1 MREYKKQQEI
11 ELERKR
17 QLELDHEIELKKQ
30 RELERQK
37 EVERQKEQER
47 QKDNERQKQLEE
59 IERWAAQSDRLKAQE
74 REKQKVREDLKK
86 IEELERIK
94 LIDFELQKEKEKK
107 KRTTKKQPEQVG
119 EGQRETEQGTST
131 AESPLRPKVL
141 DLDNVCLG
149 DRSGPSLSSDQSPT
163 PRWKQPSS
171 ALDEVYKPSILDV
184 DSFRNQTQPGVSV
197 DPFGMT
203 TFASLDLDR
212 NKPMTPISGAKMVSP
227 IHPQSLLQNLQRDTT
242 PPQAQMQAPFQFP
255 RTEEARLPPPLQP
268 QVLNQ
273 SGLPTERPKP
283 QIQSH
288 SVTPDWSHGEHQ
300 FDLWGSSQGEVA
312 VDEPSWLSST
322 ESSKR
327 PNSARQ
333 SSLEQILQRHE
344 ERYAGT
350 ILNPNLAPVQSP
362 GITAPL
368 VPVQMP
374 TLRLPT
380 SPGHVLSPE
389 KIFNTDDL
397 FAGSRRDNQTALS
410 SLIPESV
417 WSWSPASQEP
427 SQTQPS
433 STGSQEQSRL
443 RSRSVHQR
451 PAPAE
456 TSVDG
461 PLARIR
467 SRSAQR
473 DKRQESKV
481 KQGVSGQG
489 ECKDTDTLVQET
501 DSQYG
506 TWDTA
511 LPTDDSLTPVTPST
525 DSNIIP
531 SPRKP
536 SLPHTPNHLSTE
548 EQLGPLNFPQSP
560 TTLLD
565 SSAQRS
571 KVLLSKSCRRRRA
584 PPSRAARH
592 SSVFSDGV
600 EIETEEW
607 RFKDST
613 EDKPDSAKFQD
624 DESDEEEPPR
634 AGDTRTSSSQPQR
647 VSLFPGMDPSALMAQ
662 LKKRGETDS
671 QTDGPSPSQLSRSP
685 KSPFLGR
692 ASRVLPPVGGKEN
705 GEESSPQWLKELKTK
720 KRLSHIENDC

>member
-1 MREYKKQQEI
+1 MEYLGDKLSVAHTQVTDWMGSMR
-11 ELERKR
+11 R
-17 QLELDHEIELKKQ
+17 
-30 RELERQK
+30 
-37 EVERQKEQER
+37 
-47 QKDNERQKQLEE
+47 
-59 IERWAAQSDRLKAQE
+59 S
-74 REKQKVREDLKK
+74 
-86 IEELERIK
+86 
-94 LIDFELQKEKEKK
+94 LQGAL
-107 KRTTKKQPEQVG
+107 TFV
-119 EGQRETEQGTST
+119 SNN
-131 AESPLRPKVL
+131 L
-141 DLDNVCLG
+141 
-149 DRSGPSLSSDQSPT
+149 DRSGGGEEGGGGFKRAASLRSLATRSRESIRRFSVRSRQHLRRRISPT
-163 PRWKQPSS
+163 
-171 ALDEVYKPSILDV
+171 
-184 DSFRNQTQPGVSV
+184 
-197 DPFGMT
+197 
-203 TFASLDLDR
+203 SLAA
-212 NKPMTPISGAKMVSP
+212 T
-227 IHPQSLLQNLQRDTT
+227 
-242 PPQAQMQAPFQFP
+242 
-255 RTEEARLPPPLQP
+255 
-268 QVLNQ
+268 
-273 SGLPTERPKP
+273 
-283 QIQSH
+283 
-288 SVTPDWSHGEHQ
+288 
-300 FDLWGSSQGEVA
+300 
-312 VDEPSWLSST
+312 
-322 ESSKR
+322 
-327 PNSARQ
+327 
-333 SSLEQILQRHE
+333 
-344 ERYAGT
+344 
-350 ILNPNLAPVQSP
+350 
-362 GITAPL
+362 
-368 VPVQMP
+368 
-374 TLRLPT
+374 PT
-380 SPGHVLSPE
+380 S
-389 KIFNTDDL
+389 
-397 FAGSRRDNQTALS
+397 
-410 SLIPESV
+410 
-417 WSWSPASQEP
+417 
-427 SQTQPS
+427 
-433 STGSQEQSRL
+433 EQ
-443 RSRSVHQR
+443 
-451 PAPAE
+451 
-456 TSVDG
+456 
-461 PLARIR
+461 
-467 SRSAQR
+467 
-473 DKRQESKV
+473 V

>member
-1 MREYKKQQEI
+1 MERQRERFLEEERIKMREYKKQQEI

-433 STGSQEQSRL
+433 STGSQGALTFVSNNLDRSGGGEEGGGGFKRAASL
-443 RSRSVHQR
+443 RS
-451 PAPAE
+451 
-456 TSVDG
+456 
-461 PLARIR
+461 LATR
-467 SRSAQR
+467 SRESIR
-473 DKRQESKV
+473 RFSVRSRQ
-481 KQGVSGQG
+481 
-489 ECKDTDTLVQET
+489 
-501 DSQYG
+501 
-506 TWDTA
+506 
-511 LPTDDSLTPVTPST
+511 
-525 DSNIIP
+525 
-531 SPRKP
+531 
-536 SLPHTPNHLSTE
+536 HLRRRI
-548 EQLGPLNFPQSP
+548 SP
-560 TTLLD
+560 TSL
-565 SSAQRS
+565 
-571 KVLLSKSCRRRRA
+571 
-584 PPSRAARH
+584 AATPT
-592 SSVFSDGV
+592 S
-600 EIETEEW
+600 
-607 RFKDST
+607 
-613 EDKPDSAKFQD
+613 FQD

-647 VSLFPGMDPSALMAQ
+647 VSLFPGMDPSALM
-662 LKKRGETDS
+662 KRIVCFS
-671 QTDGPSPSQLSRSP
+671 VLSS
-685 KSPFLGR
+685 
-692 ASRVLPPVGGKEN
+692 E
-705 GEESSPQWLKELKTK
+705 
-720 KRLSHIENDC
+720 KRNY